1 MKNLR
6 ELFEAMRQDD
16 PNLPKWDSL
25 PTFGGAE
32 PTGHGGR
39 LVLERNPP
47 NRRNLLTRSQDR
59 GEGKNR
65 NVVILMMHMLEVLVA
80 AFGCWC
86 ATILFDDE

>member
-32 PTGHGGR
+32 PLDTEGVWSWNATHQIEG
-39 LVLERNPP
+39 
-47 NRRNLLTRSQDR
+47 TCSQDLKIV
-59 GEGKNR
+59 EKAKT
-65 NVVILMMHMLEVLVA
+65 ETWS
-80 AFGCWC
+80 F
-86 ATILFDDE
+86 